1 MNNLELL
8 EELRDFI
15 EECIV
20 WDEDLS
26 VCVSE
31 LFYAYWQW
39 GGEME
44 RTNFYREFARCSG
57 IRSVPKNI
65 NKLTT
70 RVYRGI
76 AIKGTNEPDTTAK
89 I

>member
-15 EECIV
+15 EECLV
-20 WDEDLS
+20 WDDDLRVS
-26 VCVSE
+26 SSE
-31 LFYAYWQW
+31 LFDVYYQW

-44 RTNFYREFARCSG
+44 RANFYREFARCSG
-57 IRSVPKNI
+57 IRSIPKTI

-70 RVYRGI
+70 RIYRGV
-76 AIKGTNEPDTTAK
+76 APKEAGKTR
-89 I
+89 